1 MRGNVKL
8 KGEGKTMA
16 IITISRQIGSLG
28 NEIAMA
34 AADKLGYEYI
44 EKVQISEILSKL
56 GFSISDIDKFDE
68 KKPSIWQTL
77 TVQKELF
84 AHFIR
89 AAVCELAARKNVVIV
104 GRGGQVILKDIPG
117 TLHIRVIA
125 PYAARVSR
133 LMEQREYEENDV
145 KRMIRQSDN
154 DSSGYLSTYFDA
166 NWDDSNLYDLVI
178 NTRAMTPS
186 KSVEM
191 ITCAVDTN
199 EMKESPQM
207 SEVLYD
213 LALSHKAKAA
223 ILEIAGGGEWVNLDV
238 EKGVASLSG
247 LVRSPAV
254 KGACEKAILN
264 IQGVKSVHNEL
275 NVADEK
281 TSIIY

>member
-1 MRGNVKL
+1 
-8 KGEGKTMA
+8 MA

-28 NEIAMA
+28 TAIAMA
-34 AADKLGYEYI
+34 TADKLGYEYI

-89 AAVCELAARKNVVIV
+89 AAVCERAARKNVVIV

-125 PYAARVSR
+125 PYATRVSR
-133 LMEQREYEENDV
+133 IMEQRGYEENDV
-145 KRMIRQSDN
+145 QRMIRQSDN

-166 NWDDSNLYDLVI
+166 NWDDSDLYDLVI
-178 NTRAMTPS
+178 NTRAMTPN
-186 KSVEM
+186 KSVEI
-191 ITCAVDTN
+191 ITCAVDTKAK
-199 EMKESPQM
+199 EIKESPQM
-207 SEVLYD
+207 SEVLYN

-223 ILEIAGGGEWVNLDV
+223 ILQVTGGVEWVNLDV

-247 LVRSPAV
+247 LVRSHAV
-254 KGACEKAILN
+254 KDACEKAILN
-264 IQGVKSVHNEL
+264 IQGVKSVHNQL
-275 NVADEK
+275 NLEDK
-281 TSIIY
+281 NIHY